1 MTYTDKQTEH
11 INHLA
16 QQIVELVKNHEPS
29 DQQTISGALDQ
40 AKQKLMQG
48 QRAGTGAQ
56 PEQARSS
63 R

>member
-1 MTYTDKQTEH
+1 MTDTNKQNEY

-16 QQIVELVKNHEPS
+16 QQIVELVKNHEPR

-48 QRAGTGAQ
+48 GMRGGESQQ
-56 PEQARSS
+56 PTSS